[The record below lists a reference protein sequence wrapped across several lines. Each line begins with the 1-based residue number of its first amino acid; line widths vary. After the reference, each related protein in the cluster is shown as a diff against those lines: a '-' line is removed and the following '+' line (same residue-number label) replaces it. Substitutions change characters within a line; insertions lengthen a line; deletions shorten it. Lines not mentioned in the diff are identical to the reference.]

1 MLWIVI
7 GLLAPA
13 CWACGNHIDKYL
25 LHSQQ
30 NQRGVGALLLFSA
43 FIGLP
48 ALALIW
54 LAQPHVTAISF
65 TSGAILVAN
74 GALYVLGLL
83 PYLYALERD
92 EASVVVPLFQTT
104 AVFSYLLGL
113 FVLDEQLTWWQIFAS
128 LLVMGGSLLVILEV
142 MPNSLVFKRSI
153 LLLMLTASF
162 LNALNWLL
170 FKVVA
175 IHEDFWRSSFWE
187 YVGFVLIGLCFLMIK
202 PYRNECIALF
212 RQGSSRVLSLVTI
225 NEILSLVA
233 KTATNKASLLAPLAL
248 VSILHGLQPLFVFL
262 YGVALTLYLP
272 RYGSERLVGRVVVQ
286 KVVAIVLMTVG
297 TSLLALRT

>member
-25 LHSQQ
+25 LQSQRGQ
-30 NQRGVGALLLFSA
+30 QGVGALLLFSA

-54 LAQPHVTAISF
+54 LTQPHVTAISF

-83 PYLYALERD
+83 PYLYALEQD

-113 FVLDEQLTWWQIFAS
+113 FVLGEQLAWWQIFAS
-128 LLVMGGSLLVILEV
+128 LLVMGGSLLVTLEV
-142 MPNSLVFKRSI
+142 MPHTFVFKRGVFV
-153 LLLMLTASF
+153 LMLAASF

-170 FKVVA
+170 FKFVA
-175 IHEDFWRSSFWE
+175 IQEDFWRSSFWE
-187 YVGFVLIGLCFLMIK
+187 YVGFVLIGICLLLVK
-202 PYRNECIALF
+202 SYRHEFIAVF
-212 RQGSSRVLSLVTI
+212 RQGSTPVLSLVTL
-225 NEILSLVA
+225 NEVLSLVA

-262 YGVALTLYLP
+262 YGVALTVYLP
-272 RYGSERLVGRVVVQ
+272 RYGSERLGGRVIAQ
-286 KVVAIVLMTVG
+286 KLVAIILMIVG
-297 TSLLALRT
+297 TSLLALSA